1 MLTHAQIW
9 AAIDA
14 LAEREGT
21 SASGLARR
29 AGLDATTFNRSK
41 RQNDKGQLRWPS
53 TESIAKVLAAT
64 GIDIDEFLALRK
76 PADQGLL
83 PCRVLKG
90 SALGWFTPEGKP
102 QGQGWDEVGFPGFEN
117 DDNFGLEISGK
128 KFLPFYREGDI
139 LILEPSIQPRR
150 GDRMLLILRDGAVRV
165 ETFIRQAGSQFHF
178 TAIDRDEE
186 TRLSRGEIAHLFRI
200 RWASQ

>member
-53 TESIAKVLAAT
+53 TESIAKVLGAT
-64 GIDIDEFLALRK
+64 GIGVDEFLSLRK
-76 PADQGLL
+76 LPDHGLV
-83 PCRVLKG
+83 PCRVLKEPL
-90 SALGWFTPEGKP
+90 SGWFTPESQPHGP
-102 QGQGWDEVGFPGFEN
+102 GWDEVAFPGLDGDEA
-117 DDNFGLEISGK
+117 FGVEISGK
-128 KFLPFYREGDI
+128 RFQPFYRDGDI
-139 LILEPSIQPRR
+139 LILTASAQPRR
-150 GDRMLLILRDGAVRV
+150 GDRLLLALKDGSFRINTFVRH
-165 ETFIRQAGSQFHF
+165 AGNQFHF
-178 TAIDRDEE
+178 RPLGEGEE
-186 TRLSRGEIAHLFRI
+186 ARLSRNDIDHMFRI
-200 RWASQ
+200 LWASQ

>member
-76 PADQGLL
+76 PASQGLL
-83 PCRVLKG
+83 PCRILKG
-90 SALGWFTPEGKP
+90 PVLDWFTADGKP
-102 QGQGWDEVGFPGFEN
+102 HGPGWDEVAFPGLESN
-117 DDNFGLEISGK
+117 DSFGVEVTGK
-128 KFLPFYREGDI
+128 KLQPFYREGDV

-150 GDRMLLILRDGAVRV
+150 GDRMLLVLKDGTFRI
-165 ETFIRQAGSQFHF
+165 ETFVRQAGTQLHV
-178 TAIDRDEE
+178 TTIDRSVE
-186 TRLSRGEIAHLFRI
+186 TRLNRSEIGHLFRI
-200 RWASQ
+200 LWASQ

>member
-21 SASGLARR
+21 SASGLARC

-64 GIDIDEFLALRK
+64 GIDIDEFLSLRK
-76 PADQGLL
+76 PAERGLL

-90 SALGWFTPEGKP
+90 PTLDWFSAEGKP
-102 QGQGWDEVGFPGFEN
+102 QGPGWDEVAFPGI
-117 DDNFGLEISGK
+117 DGGASFGMEISGRK
-128 KFLPFYREGDI
+128 LLPLYREGDI

-150 GDRMLLILRDGAVRV
+150 GDRMLLVLKDGGFRI
-165 ETFIRQAGSQFHF
+165 ETFVRQAGSHLHF
-178 TAIDRDEE
+178 IAVDGSEE
-186 TRLSRGEIAHLFRI
+186 VRLNRAEIGHLFRI
-200 RWASQ
+200 LWVSQ

>member
-1 MLTHAQIW
+1 MLTHKQIW

-53 TESIAKVLAAT
+53 TESIAKVLGAT
-64 GIDIDEFLALRK
+64 GVGIDEFLSLRK
-76 PADQGLL
+76 PTERGFL

-90 SALGWFTPEGKP
+90 PVSGWFSSEGRP
-102 QGQGWDEVGFPGFEN
+102 LAPGWDEVAFPCL
-117 DDNFGLEISGK
+117 DDVESFGIEIAGK
-128 KFLPFYREGDI
+128 GFLPFYRDGDI
-139 LILEPSIQPRR
+139 LILTPSPHPRR
-150 GDRMLLILRDGAVRV
+150 GDRLLVVLRDGSYRI
-165 ETFIRQAGSQFHF
+165 ETFVRHAGSQLHF
-178 TAIDRDEE
+178 ATLDAGEDLRRSRDEVE
-186 TRLSRGEIAHLFRI
+186 HLFRI
-200 RWASQ
+200 LWASQ

>member
-41 RQNDKGQLRWPS
+41 RQNDRGQLRWPS

-64 GIDIDEFLALRK
+64 GTDIDVFLALRK
-76 PADQGLL
+76 PPEQGLV
-83 PCRVLKG
+83 PCRILKG
-90 SALGWFTPEGKP
+90 PIVDWFTPDGKP
-102 QGQGWDEVGFPGFEN
+102 QGQGWDEVAFPGLDSE
-117 DDNFGLEISGK
+117 DSFGVEVSGRR
-128 KFLPFYREGDI
+128 LQPFYREGDV

-150 GDRMLLILRDGAVRV
+150 GDRMLLVLKDGAFRI
-165 ETFIRQAGSQFHF
+165 ETFVRQAGTQLHF
-178 TAIDRDEE
+178 TTIDGSEE
-186 TRLSRGEIAHLFRI
+186 TRLNRAEIGHLFRI
-200 RWASQ
+200 LWASQ